1 MYSSSFFST
10 TVQKVGSPRHVL
22 VSRDEISELVMEM
35 KTRLTE
41 DKNHPCRSG
50 GVAMVTRWNMATLR
64 RACVPS

>member
-1 MYSSSFFST
+1 MYPSSFFST

-50 GVAMVTRWNMATLR
+50 DVAMAT
-64 RACVPS
+64 